1 MTSLLPIPLF
11 SVLIPHPFWHCS
23 PIPPSQNPSFQRL
36 QIGSLGI
43 LPQTRFVW
51 LSKELGFSFLFDL
64 AANMENS
71 VGFWLSL
78 EKLEAVTIWAHS
90 FTNPPQGFQLAG
102 QITPI
107 AISPL
112 DFLGFGKVFFP
123 RFHALG
129 PLRLGICGLQLFFHS
144 PVKSRCFQGSL
155 HGSLPFPL
163 CTTYTLKFPLCLK
176 TWHSFICPQQYFQR
190 FWIEKP
196 NVWNPMIP
204 TSLGA
209 SLAPPASVTPSSR
222 GTHRA

>member
-36 QIGSLGI
+36 QIGSLGT

-78 EKLEAVTIWAHS
+78 GKLEDVTIWAQSLTKPTSRFSACWANHVHCCAR
-90 FTNPPQGFQLAG
+90 F
-102 QITPI
+102 
-107 AISPL
+107 ISS
-112 DFLGFGKVFFP
+112 VSERFFP
-123 RFHALG
+123 PGFHALG
-129 PLRLGICGLQLFFHS
+129 PLRLGMCGLQLFFHS

-155 HGSLPFPL
+155 LGSFPFPL

-176 TWHSFICPQQYFQR
+176 SWQSFICPPKYFKR

-196 NVWNPMIP
+196 KVWNPMIP
-204 TSLGA
+204 TSLEA
-209 SLAPPASVTPSSR
+209 SPAPPASVTPSSR